1 MAGKTA
7 DAATVRFV
15 ARWSAVSQGDLGLKA
30 GIRNDAGQ
38 LTFRPILGWVTVTE
52 RKVGTEEVSN
62 QIHPLLLNDRGYP
75 TLGIFVQGCVGV
87 FPVAMSD
94 EQAAEFSKQWT
105 EKKETQAPPSA
116 VMLN

>member
-1 MAGKTA
+1 MPQQFGSWRAGVPYLR
-7 DAATVRFV
+7 AT
-15 ARWSAVSQGDLGLKA
+15 LGL
-30 GIRNDAGQ
+30 R
-38 LTFRPILGWVTVTE
+38 REYGWVTVTE